1 VPALS
6 VQIASET
13 DAICT
18 QRLSRRR
25 FLGLAAALAMGTVG
39 AACTGRG
46 GGEIGGTG
54 RLRILNWADYIDEET
69 VERFSSAT
77 GVEVDYVEDYNGNE
91 EAFAE
96 VFDPTLGRGRPTGY
110 DVIVPTYWAV
120 ARLLDRGWL
129 QQVPIERVPNHVN
142 VDPAFLGMPWDRGA
156 RYHMPWQVGITG
168 IAYNPA
174 LTRREIRAVED
185 LFDPALRGRVGMVS
199 EMRETV
205 GLVMLTQ
212 GADPSRATA
221 AAADAAL
228 DRIEQAA
235 GSGQVARFTA
245 NEFVDALQSGE
256 FAACLAWSGDIIQL
270 QAERPDIRF
279 VIPAEG
285 GIRWFDSMVIPIR
298 AADPLAA
305 ADWMNFVYDP
315 ANAARITQ
323 AVQYIS
329 PVLGVREELRQAGG
343 EAARLADNPILFPDD
358 ATRRRLYFWAGLD
371 AAAEDALQAR
381 FSEITG

>member
-1 VPALS
+1 M
-6 VQIASET
+6 I
-13 DAICT
+13 
-18 QRLSRRR
+18 SRRR
-25 FLGLAAALAMGTVG
+25 FLGLSAAAMAALATGCTSG
-39 AACTGRG
+39 SRGPAAVT
-46 GGEIGGTG
+46 GGTG
-54 RLRILNWADYIDEET
+54 RLRVLNWSDYIDADGPGT
-69 VERFSSAT
+69 VARFESAT
-77 GVEVDYVEDYNGNE
+77 GITVDYVEEYEGNE

-96 VFDPTLGRGRPTGY
+96 VFEPTLGEGEPTGF

-120 ARLLDRGWL
+120 ARLLDRGWV

-174 LTRREIRAVED
+174 LTGREIVAVED
-185 LFDPALRGRVGMVS
+185 LFDPALRGRVSMVS
-199 EMRETV
+199 EMRETL

-212 GADPSRATA
+212 GADPSRATVPA
-221 AAADAAL
+221 AEAAL
-228 DRIEQAA
+228 DRLAQATA
-235 GSGQVARFTA
+235 SGQVAAFTA
-245 NEFVDALQSGE
+245 NEFVDGLASGE
-256 FAACLAWSGDIIQL
+256 LAASLAWSGDIIQL
-270 QAERPDIRF
+270 QADRPDIRF

-285 GIRWFDSMVIPIR
+285 AIRWFDSMVIPAR
-298 AADPLAA
+298 AADAQAA

-329 PVLGVREELRQAGG
+329 PVLGVREELARAGG
-343 EAARLADNPILFPDD
+343 EAAALAENPILFPDD
-358 ATRRRLYFWAGLD
+358 ETRRRLYFWAGLD
-371 AAAEDALQAR
+371 AAAEDALQDR